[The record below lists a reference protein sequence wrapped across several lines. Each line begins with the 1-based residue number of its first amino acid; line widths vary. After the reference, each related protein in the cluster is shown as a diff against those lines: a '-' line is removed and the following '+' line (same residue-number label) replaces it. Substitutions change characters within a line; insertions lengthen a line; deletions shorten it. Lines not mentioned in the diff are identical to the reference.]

1 MAMHS
6 IVLIRFCASVTCSF
20 SHTPAYFSAT
30 RSESQEESRI
40 IKLYFDL
47 LLTAKC
53 LCGLVQSSPDF
64 KGGLQIAYLL

>member
-6 IVLIRFCASVTCSF
+6 IVLIRFCVSVTCSF
-20 SHTPAYFSAT
+20 NHTPAYFSAT
-30 RSESQEESRI
+30 RSESQEESGI

-53 LCGLVQSSPDF
+53 LCGLSSS
-64 KGGLQIAYLL
+64 K